1 MIERPVLHNCHLPNW
16 LHRICNAGFGSLL
29 IATLGTL
36 AVSNLLPNALQSIG
50 MGVVIAGTVV
60 TGLVLLILDPIGDCY
75 PYKHYRFVDA
85 LIRDVGAMVDGQN
98 GSRVPLPAN

>member
-1 MIERPVLHNCHLPNW
+1 MIERPVLHNRHLPNW

-60 TGLVLLILDPIGDCY
+60 TGLVLLILDPNCFSTVEGCAGDLGCDELTDEDSEEST
-75 PYKHYRFVDA
+75 K
-85 LIRDVGAMVDGQN
+85 
-98 GSRVPLPAN
+98 